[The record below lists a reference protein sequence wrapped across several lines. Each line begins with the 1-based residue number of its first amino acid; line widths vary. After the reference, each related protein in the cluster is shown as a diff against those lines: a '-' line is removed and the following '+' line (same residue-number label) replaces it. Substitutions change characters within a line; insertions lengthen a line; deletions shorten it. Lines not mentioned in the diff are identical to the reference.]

1 MLTEST
7 GDVLLTVRVKPRA
20 SSTRLAGTRQDRLLI
35 EVTAPPVDRKAN
47 DAVCRLV
54 AKTLGIATGRV
65 TIAGGERAR
74 DKLLRIEAL
83 SAREVAAKLRLQE
96 DRET

>member
-7 GDVLLTVRVKPRA
+7 GDVLLRVRVKPRA
-20 SSTRLAGTRQDRLLI
+20 SSTRLAGIRQDRLLV

-54 AKTLGIATGRV
+54 AKTLGIAAGRV

-74 DKLLRIEAL
+74 DKLIRIEAV
-83 SAREVAAKLRLQE
+83 SAPEVAAGLHLSE
-96 DRET
+96 DRAT